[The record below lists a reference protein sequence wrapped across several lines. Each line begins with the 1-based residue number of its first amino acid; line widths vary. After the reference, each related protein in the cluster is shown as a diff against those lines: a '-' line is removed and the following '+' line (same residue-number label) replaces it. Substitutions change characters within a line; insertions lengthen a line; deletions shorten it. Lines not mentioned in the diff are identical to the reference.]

1 LQQHLLTRLRMN
13 KYNNNIEMLL
23 DDFKRAV
30 DGNSATITPDNI
42 EQVCE
47 VLEIDTTHG
56 YGRNQVT
63 NKLYK
68 NIRDALHLD
77 SEDNPDKISKSK
89 LLKLQSALVYRHVLY
104 NEDPIEYLET
114 LRVIQDSCRREGNY
128 LPPFSDASKWEKAI
142 INCKNYNTFSPGTHS
157 IFSGNIRGSYSKDFD
172 IANSVKRL
180 IEKGC
185 EIEITNSEIQ
195 IKSGLESVVNELIEK
210 IKAVGGIV
218 VAKSLFNH
226 LDQLKKYSSRFERYF
241 ITREASGIS
250 FDQKPQIP
258 FGFLLN
264 LSLKYPYENIKV
276 KNPQTLLNE
285 IIELAITISNG
296 AYGVQH
302 YNFWEFYFQS
312 GETIIQFCTEIALW
326 DSMFTIPQCRPS
338 SALEICDNLFSFISD
353 TDLKN
358 AVGFS
363 RQEFSQV
370 LNTINQLVLN
380 IHSPTI
386 IYHSALIKALKH
398 IDKNTIQNI
407 LDFISHST
415 TVNQNYILPS
425 DYSSIDFGQK
435 PLMKLGA
442 TKFLLMNKSWCAP
455 NYFESLAHPLRGYF
469 KSLKRDL
476 DNELGGQLEIYLQK
490 KMTTNGITFVTG
502 DYDVDGSHG
511 ECDLMIENDKS
522 IILIEFKKKVL
533 TRKSKSGVDIN
544 ILLDLS
550 DSILSAQ
557 LQAGRTEIILREKGY
572 ITLKAKDGKEVTVNF
587 KERQIERV
595 ALTQLEFGGFQDR
608 GIINQFLKSILTH
621 TFGTYSTDSGVIKKF
636 KQLEEKRKVWIEQY
650 NKLHDIDKGF
660 AHFPYFNCWF
670 ISLPQLIEVI
680 NLSNDNNSFYE
691 TFRKT
696 KHVTLN
702 TLDWYREFDIA
713 TTMHTEHN
721 QPT

>member
-1 LQQHLLTRLRMN
+1 
-13 KYNNNIEMLL
+13 MLL
-23 DDFKRAV
+23 DDFKHAV
-30 DGNSATITPDNI
+30 DSYSATISPDNL
-42 EQVCE
+42 EQVCQ
-47 VLEIDTTHG
+47 VLEIDTTNG
-56 YGRNQVT
+56 YGRSQVT
-63 NKLYK
+63 DKLYQS
-68 NIRDALHLD
+68 IRDALHLD
-77 SEDNPDKISKSK
+77 SESNPDKISKSK

-104 NEDPIEYLET
+104 GEEPVEYLKT
-114 LRVIQDSCRREGNY
+114 LKVIQDSCRQDGNY
-128 LPPFSDASKWEKAI
+128 FPPFSDTNKWEKAI
-142 INCKNYNTFSPGTHS
+142 ISCKNYNTFSPSTHS
-157 IFSGNIRGSYSKDFD
+157 ILFGKIRDDYPKDFD
-172 IANSVKRL
+172 IATSVKRL
-180 IEKGC
+180 VEMGC
-185 EIEITNSEIQ
+185 EIEITNSDIH
-195 IKSGLESVVNELIEK
+195 IKSGLEVVVNELIEK

-218 VAKSLFNH
+218 VTKSLFNH
-226 LDQLKKYSSRFERYF
+226 LNQLKKYSTRFERYF

-302 YNFWEFYFQS
+302 YNFWEFHFQS

-353 TDLKN
+353 TDFKSAL
-358 AVGFS
+358 GFS
-363 RQEFSQV
+363 RQEFLQV
-370 LNTINQLVLN
+370 TNEINQLALN
-380 IHSPTI
+380 THSPTTV
-386 IYHSALIKALKH
+386 YHSALTKVLKH

-407 LDFISHST
+407 LDFISHLSA
-415 TVNQNYILPS
+415 VNENCILPS

-442 TKFLLMNKSWCAP
+442 TKFLLVNKSWCAP
-455 NYFESLAHPLRGYF
+455 NYFESLATPLREYF
-469 KSLKRDL
+469 KLLKRDL
-476 DNELGGQLEIYLQK
+476 DNELGGQLETYLQNK
-490 KMTTNGITFVTG
+490 LTANGIAFVTG
-502 DYDVDGSHG
+502 DYDVDGIHG
-511 ECDLMIENDKS
+511 ECDLLIESEKC

-533 TRKSKSGVDIN
+533 TRKSKSGVETH

-557 LQAGRTEIILREKGY
+557 LQAGRTEIILREKGS
-572 ITLKAKDGKEVTVNF
+572 ITLKAKDGKEVTVNLND
-587 KERQIERV
+587 KQIERV

-608 GIINQFLKSILTH
+608 GIINQFLKSLLTH
-621 TFGTYSTDSGVIKKF
+621 SFGTYSTDSGIIKKF
-636 KQLEEKRKVWIEQY
+636 NKLEEKQKVWVEQY
-650 NKLHDIDKGF
+650 NKLQDIDKGF

-670 ISLPQLIEVI
+670 MSLPQLMEVI

-696 KHVTLN
+696 KHVSLN

-713 TTMHTEHN
+713 THMQHGTK
-721 QPT
+721 